1 MMKRRLILL
10 FFCCLLVVGLLSG
23 CSPEQAGKIPPVTNG
38 ATVPPQKPVV
48 PVKPPVVETVPVKV
62 YFGTHNARYL
72 VAEVYQLKPGPQL
85 MQQALETMAN
95 GPRSSDL
102 VAVIPKATKV
112 KSVVVR
118 DRMAIVDFSSEL
130 VKRGFGGSATEILA
144 VAAIVN
150 TLTEFPEVE
159 RVQILVEGK
168 KVDTLFGHIDVYDPL
183 SRSPGIIKNK

>member
-1 MMKRRLILL
+1 MKRQVIYAILGCL
-10 FFCCLLVVGLLSG
+10 FTVGLLTG
-23 CSPEQAGKIPPVTNG
+23 CSPEQAGKMPPTNNGTAVT
-38 ATVPPQKPVV
+38 PQKPVTT
-48 PVKPPVVETVPVKV
+48 VKPVTAETVPVKV

-72 VAEVYQLKPGPQL
+72 VAEIHQLKPGPQL
-85 MQQALETMAN
+85 MQQAVEALAK

-102 VAVIPKATKV
+102 VAVLPKATKV
-112 KSVVVR
+112 KCLVVR

-159 RVQILVEGK
+159 RVQILVDGK
-168 KVDTLFGHIDVYDPL
+168 KADTLFGHIDVYDPL